1 MSTPT
6 PIDLPVTIAVPMPAK
21 ADTDP
26 EDPEVVALAG
36 EVMGYLRSHPDAA
49 DTMEHIAR
57 WWILQQ
63 RIEAGLA
70 ATQRALDYL
79 ERQGA
84 LEKTVQGVYRLAKQ
98 RKR

>member
-1 MSTPT
+1 MALA
-6 PIDLPVTIAVPMPAK
+6 DPMPAK
-21 ADTDP
+21 DDTDP
-26 EDPEVVALAG
+26 EDPAVVALAD
-36 EVMGYLRSHPDAA
+36 EVMGYLRAHPDAA

-70 ATQRALDYL
+70 ATQKALDYL